1 MKGDCVDNS
10 KSNQSNNVEGNAK
23 DHQLEPFRVENEGT
37 KMTTNQGLRVSN
49 DEDSL
54 KAGVRGPTIMED
66 FHLREKLPISIMS
79 VFQSVL
85 YMPEVL
91 QHMASLNYMN
101 PWQSIRKRNFCRIRK
116 RKYLCLSDFRQ
127 W

>member
-1 MKGDCVDNS
+1 
-10 KSNQSNNVEGNAK
+10 
-23 DHQLEPFRVENEGT
+23 
-37 KMTTNQGLRVSN
+37 MTTNQGLRVSN

-66 FHLREKLPISIMS
+66 FHLREKSPILIMS

-101 PWQSIRKRNFCRIRK
+101 PCQSIRRRNFYRTRK
-116 RKYLCLSDFRQ
+116 ENTGVCQIFDSGRELRVDGHSS
-127 W
+127 

>member
-10 KSNQSNNVEGNAK
+10 KSNQSKNGEGNPK

-66 FHLREKLPISIMS
+66 FHLREK
-79 VFQSVL
+79 
-85 YMPEVL
+85 
-91 QHMASLNYMN
+91 NY
-101 PWQSIRKRNFCRIRK
+101 PF
-116 RKYLCLSDFRQ
+116 
-127 W
+127 